1 MRTVMAAVLGA
12 VLALGV
18 ALALVPLAHQ
28 GGATSPKPLLTSA
41 PAHP

>member
-1 MRTVMAAVLGA
+1 MRVLMAAAIGV
-12 VLALGV
+12 VLAVGL

-28 GGATSPKPLLTSA
+28 GGPTSSRPMVTSA

>member
-1 MRTVMAAVLGA
+1 MRVLMAAAIGV
-12 VLALGV
+12 VLAVGL

-28 GGATSPKPLLTSA
+28 GGRTSSPPMVTSA

>member
-1 MRTVMAAVLGA
+1 MRALTAAAIGV
-12 VLALGV
+12 VLALGF

-28 GGATSPKPLLTSA
+28 GGPTSPGPLLTSA

>member
-1 MRTVMAAVLGA
+1 MRAVMAAVAGA

-28 GGATSPKPLLTSA
+28 SGPTSPRPLLTSA

>member
-1 MRTVMAAVLGA
+1 MRAVMAAVIGA

-18 ALALVPLAHQ
+18 ALALVPLAQQ
-28 GGATSPKPLLTSA
+28 GGATSPRPLLTSA

>member
-1 MRTVMAAVLGA
+1 MRAVLAAAIGV

-18 ALALVPLAHQ
+18 VLVLVPLAHQ
-28 GGATSPKPLLTSA
+28 GGPTSPKPLLTSA